1 MKSFLSDIRK
11 ALILLENKG
20 KLVKIS
26 IFAFISTILEILS
39 LSLVILLVINFFNPE
54 LSNIKINN
62 FINNFYPV
70 ADINNFSFFKISIF
84 IILLFI
90 IKNLFSA
97 YLNYNIIS
105 FVKYGLEDF
114 KLRIINFFYSLEYLE
129 YKKHHS
135 SYFLDT
141 TFMLTRLF
149 FSRTVSSLYNLISEL
164 IIFISILAYIIYIY
178 FSPTIF
184 LIIIFLIFIFIL
196 LGMVRRALSIIG
208 KKINTIRLESTKTYL
223 ESIKNFKELKVY
235 NYYEKIYKDLE
246 EKFNLQAKFG
256 LKSEFYP
263 IVAKYLLEVLLI
275 LILIIFLNINL
286 KYNFYTN
293 EIVASN
299 ALIFI
304 IFTARLYPSFNK
316 INNFINSFMISRNT
330 ISKLNDLFEYKIR
343 TNKDQKS
350 KKIVYFKNHEDNE
363 IELKNIN
370 FRYNDKKI
378 IFKNFS
384 YKFKS
389 KNSYFINGTS
399 GSGKST
405 LVNIILGL
413 INPNSG
419 EINYN
424 KNFNSSSHNVFS
436 NFSYV
441 PQDNFIFNNTLKFNI
456 TLEMD
461 KKKIDENKYFQCL
474 SICGLNDIIL
484 DKNIF
489 NNITTIKENGANLSG
504 GQRQRISI
512 ARALYANRKILIF
525 DEATNSLDESSEIKI
540 INQILDI
547 HNEKIIIYVS
557 HNLNISRLFQNQI
570 KL

>member
-11 ALILLENKG
+11 AIILLENKG

-84 IILLFI
+84 IILLYV
-90 IKNLFSA
+90 IKNIFSA

-164 IIFISILAYIIYIY
+164 IIFISILGYIIYIY

-184 LIIIFLIFIFIL
+184 LIITFLIFIFIL
-196 LGMVRRALSIIG
+196 LGLVRRALSILG

-275 LILIIFLNINL
+275 LILILFLNINL
-286 KYNFYTN
+286 KYNFYSN

-304 IFTARLYPSFNK
+304 IFIARLYPSFNK

-343 TNKDQKS
+343 INKYQKS
-350 KKIVYFKNHEDNE
+350 KKIVHFKNHEYNE

-378 IFKNFS
+378 ILKNFN

-424 KNFNSSSHNVFS
+424 KHFNFSSHNVFS

-456 TLEMD
+456 TLELD
-461 KKKIDENKYFQCL
+461 NKKIDENNYTQCL
-474 SICGLNDIIL
+474 NICGLNDIIL
-484 DKNIF
+484 DKTIF
-489 NNITTIKENGANLSG
+489 NNIKTIKENGANLSG

-512 ARALYANRKILIF
+512 ARALYANRNILIF

-540 INQILDI
+540 IHQILNI
-547 HNEKIIIYVS
+547 HKKKIIIYVS
-557 HNLNISRLFQNQI
+557 HNLNISKLFQNQI